1 MDRHSQAMA
10 SAASLYQSVINDVIG
25 SVRESFLD
33 EGVDENVLVEL
44 KNLWQQKLEA
54 SKAVENNLAQHNDA
68 GMLESK
74 MSGMRRGGGAGS
86 GGGGGGSMAS
96 QNTTSSGAT
105 GAVSGQ
111 QVVIADP
118 NRLMPVQITIP
129 AQANNP
135 NSTQRALTVQ
145 VPAHALQPS
154 SNSATTLQNVLT
166 NAITMALSYPQDEAA
181 KFLQQEINS
190 AFRLS

>member
-1 MDRHSQAMA
+1 MSSA
-10 SAASLYQSVINDVIG
+10 SSLYQSVINDVI
-25 SVRESFLD
+25 SNVRESFLD
-33 EGVDENVLVEL
+33 EGVDENVLIEL

-54 SKAVENNLAQHNDA
+54 SKAVENTTSHNDTSV
-68 GMLESK
+68 LDSK
-74 MSGMRRGGGAGS
+74 MASMRRGGASGGASNMAGQGGSAGGAGAPP
-86 GGGGGGSMAS
+86 GPG
-96 QNTTSSGAT
+96 
-105 GAVSGQ
+105 

-118 NRLMPVQITIP
+118 NRLVPVQITIP

-135 NSTQRALTVQ
+135 NSQPRALTVH

-154 SNSATTLQNVLT
+154 SSSGTTLQTVLT

-181 KFLQQEINS
+181 KFLQNQINM